1 MLEQTW
7 RGAQVHGFGMEM
19 RVCSLRRGRMTG
31 CCTTLDATTWR
42 GDEET
47 ARVGVVRGGRG
58 GIRALCAVGPIRV
71 YKLLTYLG
79 IPYKRKA

>member
-7 RGAQVHGFGMEM
+7 RGAQGHGFGMEM

-31 CCTTLDATTWR
+31 CCATLDATTWR

-47 ARVGVVRGGRG
+47 ARVGLVRGGG
-58 GIRALCAVGPIRV
+58 EIRASCAVGPIRV
-71 YKLLTYLG
+71 YKLLTYLDMFVN
-79 IPYKRKA
+79 

>member
-1 MLEQTW
+1 MSQEILDSRERMLERAW

-31 CCTTLDATTWR
+31 CCATLDATTWR

-47 ARVGVVRGGRG
+47 ARVGLVRGGGDTRLVRG
-58 GIRALCAVGPIRV
+58 GSD
-71 YKLLTYLG
+71 
-79 IPYKRKA
+79 